1 MHLLAAAT
9 TTADKLRG
17 IPADFW
23 LKALLAI
30 AAFVVAILV
39 LRKIAQMNKVV
50 LAGVAVFV
58 VTMVGFNWI
67 FERNEPSWATPAV
80 TWIGGFFPSKGSY
93 TAKQQQAPLAAP
105 APVAAQRK

>member
-1 MHLLAAAT
+1 MHLLATAT

-30 AAFVVAILV
+30 AAFVVALLV
-39 LRKIAQMNKVV
+39 LRTVAQINKLV
-50 LAGVAVFV
+50 LAGVTLFV

-67 FERNEPSWATPAV
+67 FERKEPSWATPAV
-80 TWIGGFFPSKGSY
+80 NVIGGFFPSKGSY
-93 TAKQQQAPLAAP
+93 AAKQQQAPLAAP

>member
-9 TTADKLRG
+9 TTADKLRD
-17 IPADFW
+17 IPVDFW

-39 LRKIAQMNKVV
+39 LRKVAQVNKVV
-50 LAGVAVFV
+50 LAVVAVFV

-67 FERNEPSWATPAV
+67 FERNEPAWATPAV
-80 TWIGGFFPSKGSY
+80 SWIGGFFPSKGSY
-93 TAKQQQAPLAAP
+93 STKQQQTPLATP

>member
-1 MHLLAAAT
+1 MHLLAVAT
-9 TTADKLRG
+9 TTAEKLRG

-50 LAGVAVFV
+50 LAGVAVVV